1 VTFLTASDTATSLA
15 STFTSEY
22 PDLFQS
28 TTLPTPTTTTIGN
41 YSIGAPVRTSAGL
54 LTLPGNLI
62 GSICQEGV
70 YVLFGV
76 NRDVSCTLITP
87 SVV

>member
-1 VTFLTASDTATSLA
+1 VTFLTASDDATSLA

-28 TTLPTPTTTTIGN
+28 TTLPTPTPTGN
-41 YSIGAPVRTSAGL
+41 YSMRAPVQTSAGL
-54 LTLPGNLI
+54 LKLPGNLI

-76 NRDVSCTLITP
+76 DRDVSCTSITP
-87 SVV
+87 SV